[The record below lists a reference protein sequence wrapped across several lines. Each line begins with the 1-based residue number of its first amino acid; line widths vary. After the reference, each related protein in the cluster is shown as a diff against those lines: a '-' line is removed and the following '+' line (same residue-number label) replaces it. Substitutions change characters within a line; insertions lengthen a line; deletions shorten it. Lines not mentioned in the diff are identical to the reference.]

1 MPEPEAQAGPSSS
14 ELVRRLER
22 ARRQPST
29 QLPAGFY
36 DQAVGFLDHAEAEV
50 REEAM
55 RFLAQHCR
63 QRSDAQVLLTMV
75 EADPSPAVRRVA
87 AECLGGIFRNTRNRE
102 ALEALAAVVRN
113 PQEDGYVRGA
123 AMAAIKR
130 INGY

>member
-1 MPEPEAQAGPSSS
+1 MPESGADAGPPPA
-14 ELVRRLER
+14 ELVRLLER

-29 QLPAGFY
+29 QHPAGFY
-36 DQAVGFLDHAEAEV
+36 ERAIGLLDHAEAEV
-50 REEAM
+50 REEAL

-63 QRSDAQVLLTMV
+63 QRTDAQVLLTMV
-75 EADPSPAVRRVA
+75 EADANAAVRRAA

-102 ALEALAAVVRN
+102 TLGALAAVVRN
-113 PQEDGYVRGA
+113 PQEDGLVRGA